1 MRNFDETTIT
11 EAVLERV
18 RNAPNPRQRLV
29 SEAMVR
35 HLHDFVR
42 EVEPSQKEW
51 VEAIGFLTRVG
62 QKCTD
67 TRQEFIL
74 LSDTLGVSMLV
85 DAINH
90 RFPGN
95 ATQTTVL
102 GPFHVADAPEF
113 ALGDDISGVSQAR
126 RYLWRAASAV
136 STQSRSPARWSS
148 FGTPTR
154 KASMTFKVKPV
165 SLVLRAAASFA
176 PT

>member
-18 RNAPNPRQRLV
+18 RNAPNLRQRII

-42 EVEPSQKEW
+42 EVEPSQQEW
-51 VEAIGFLTRVG
+51 AEAIGFLTRVG

-74 LSDTLGVSMLV
+74 LSDTLGVSILV

-95 ATQTTVL
+95 ATQML
-102 GPFHVADAPEF
+102 ADA
-113 ALGDDISGVSQAR
+113 DR
-126 RYLWRAASAV
+126 
-136 STQSRSPARWSS
+136 
-148 FGTPTR
+148 
-154 KASMTFKVKPV
+154 
-165 SLVLRAAASFA
+165 
-176 PT
+176 